1 MSPTSYRTAPPRAD
15 ASDFTTVGIG
25 RVAPV
30 LLALI
35 ILWLV
40 VVVATSVWVVLRGRR
55 LAVSAKAAQAE
66 VDRCMQ
72 ASRLDQLP
80 AKLEELQ
87 RRQHVLKE
95 ALARLQVSIAEFMVL
110 YRSLDAV
117 RRQLTSARS
126 FFMTK

>member
-1 MSPTSYRTAPPRAD
+1 M
-15 ASDFTTVGIG
+15 
-25 RVAPV
+25 

-40 VVVATSVWVVLRGRR
+40 VVVATSVWVGLRGRR
-55 LAVSAKAAQAE
+55 LAVSARAAQAE
-66 VDRCMQ
+66 VDRYMQ
-72 ASRLDQLP
+72 ASRLDLLP

-95 ALARLQVSIAEFMVL
+95 ALARLQASIAEFMVL
-110 YRSLDAV
+110 YHSLDGV

-126 FFMTK
+126 FFTTK

>member
-1 MSPTSYRTAPPRAD
+1 ML
-15 ASDFTTVGIG
+15 
-25 RVAPV
+25 

-40 VVVATSVWVVLRGRR
+40 VVVALSVWVGLRGRR

-66 VDRCMQ
+66 IDRCME
-72 ASRLDQLP
+72 ASQLGQLP

-95 ALARLQVSIAEFMVL
+95 ALARLQISIAEFMVL
-110 YRSLDAV
+110 YRSFDAV

-126 FFMTK
+126 FFTSK

>member
-1 MSPTSYRTAPPRAD
+1 M
-15 ASDFTTVGIG
+15 
-25 RVAPV
+25 

-35 ILWLV
+35 TLWLV
-40 VVVATSVWVVLRGRR
+40 VIVATSVWVGLRGRR
-55 LAVSAKAAQAE
+55 LAVSAKVAQAE
-66 VDRCMQ
+66 VDRYME
-72 ASRLDQLP
+72 ASQLDLLP

-126 FFMTK
+126 FFTTK

>member
-1 MSPTSYRTAPPRAD
+1 
-15 ASDFTTVGIG
+15 
-25 RVAPV
+25 V

-55 LAVSAKAAQAE
+55 LAASAKAAQAE
-66 VDRCMQ
+66 VDRYMA
-72 ASRLDQLP
+72 ASQLDLLP

-87 RRQHVLKE
+87 QRQHVLQE
-95 ALARLQVSIAEFMVL
+95 ALARLQVSIAEFVVL